1 MKTLFCCWQDTEQR
15 LFRLAV
21 DALAATQEEVKSAK
35 EAVHF
40 AEGHWRQA
48 VDCKDR
54 EQESKWEQKVK
65 EAEQKVKEAE
75 QKVKEAEQKVKE
87 ARAEVEKAKPEVKEA
102 KQEVKEQ
109 KVEARPAL
117 SVALLLCGQIG
128 VRRHK
133 GGSFVWLSFGGPG
146 FLPVLAYPGI
156 LSSLPT

>member
-1 MKTLFCCWQDTEQR
+1 M
-15 LFRLAV
+15 

-40 AEGHWRQA
+40 AERHWRQA

-54 EQESKWEQKVK
+54 EQESKW
-65 EAEQKVKEAE
+65 EQKVKEAE

-102 KQEVKEQ
+102 KQEVKKQ